1 MANENFMQDVKDQ
14 MVKDPD
20 AKYNVSV
27 TENGALGYATTG
39 SKFVDAMF
47 SLPEFRRCDEEHVKH
62 VWRDLYYEDMD
73 LAILFLF
80 YVGDIRGGA
89 GERDT
94 FRSMFKAFC
103 EIDPIAKNFIC
114 YISYYS
120 RWDIVLDLLGIND
133 SIDDTIVD
141 IVKMQ
146 FYHDIDV
153 VVSKKNESI
162 SLLAKWL
169 PSYNTSSYETKKKAI
184 LVAKKCFNLDLVN
197 PSDQKTYR
205 KMISTVRKALKLT
218 ETAMASNKWT
228 EIDYSAVPSKAIL
241 KYKNA
246 FNKHDPSRYHE
257 YLEKVANGE
266 EKINASVAYPS
277 DIVYKYIYDHRTG
290 LFLLDEEDLTLEEM
304 WKALPQYDFGDKDIL
319 AVVDGSGSMLTHV
332 GKGTKMNALSV
343 AFSLGIY
350 FADHNHGPF
359 KDTFITFSH
368 DPHIVKFNEGS
379 SLKKKIDRLL
389 EEDDINNTNVEKVF
403 ELILDTAIKNDYKQ
417 EDLPG
422 AICVITDMEFD
433 LSQSVAAYNYY
444 PDFSADFSELSQ
456 KRLFDEIADRYNKA
470 GYKLPKVIFWNVNSR
485 TNTIPICENEL
496 GVSLVSGYSTHIL
509 KMVLSNQLDPFELVK
524 ETLMSDRYSLIKTE
538 LDSIKEELESIVE
551 ELDSIKMGND

>member
-1 MANENFMQDVKDQ
+1 MATENFMQDLLKITIE
-14 MVKDPD
+14 DPD

-47 SLPEFRRCDEEHVKH
+47 SLPDFRRQDEEYVKH
-62 VWRDLYYEDMD
+62 IWRDLYYEDMN

-103 EIDPIAKNFIC
+103 EIDPIAKKFIC

-120 RWDIVLDLLGIND
+120 RWDVMLDLLGIND
-133 SIDDTIVD
+133 SIDDTIAD

-146 FYHDIDV
+146 FNHDIYA
-153 VVSKKNESI
+153 VVSKKNEPI

-184 LVAKKCFNLDLVN
+184 LVAKKCFNLDLVHN
-197 PSDQKTYR
+197 PTDQKTYR

-218 ETAMASNKWT
+218 ETAMSSNNWS
-228 EIDYSAVPSKAIL
+228 EINYSAVPSKASL

-246 FNKHDPSRYHE
+246 FNKHDSIRYHE

-277 DIVYKYIYDHRTG
+277 DIVYKYIYDHRTS
-290 LFLLDEEDLTLEEM
+290 LFALEEEDPTLEEM

-319 AVVDGSGSMLTHV
+319 AVVDGSGSMTSFV
-332 GKGTKMNALSV
+332 GKGTKMTARSV

-350 FADHNHGPF
+350 FAEHNHGPF

-368 DPHIVKFNEGS
+368 DPHIVKFHEGS
-379 SLKKKIDRLL
+379 SLKDRINRLL
-389 EEDDINNTNVEKVF
+389 EEDDINNTNIEKVF

-422 AICVITDMEFD
+422 AISVITDMEFD
-433 LSQSVAAYNYY
+433 DSQSIAAYNYY
-444 PDFSADFSELSQ
+444 SDFSESSQ
-456 KRLFDEIADRYNKA
+456 KRLFEEIADKYNKA

-524 ETLMSDRYSLIKTE
+524 ETLMSNRYSLIKTE
-538 LDSIKEELESIVE
+538 LDSIK
-551 ELDSIKMGND
+551 MGNS